1 VSYQRMVGGRS
12 PSYCSSRALI
22 TVSVAVNLILGTAFF
37 FGRSQRNVE
46 DVGAP
51 VVSAPSQLSTRIAG
65 HLPGLDRPDFCSWA
79 ESEGGER
86 RGRGGPRG
94 GRGRGP
100 RFEEKVLQVR
110 RITKVVKGGKNM
122 GFRALVAVGDKNG
135 KIGLGCA
142 SAKEVMVAVEKAS
155 MEAKKTAITVPITKD
170 YSLPHRL
177 DVEWGA
183 ASVMMKPAS
192 VGTGLV
198 AGGAVRTI
206 LELAGYQNARGKQL
220 GTDNALNNAKAVL
233 EAFKSFDIEKIKA
246 RGLA

>member
-1 VSYQRMVGGRS
+1 MVGMS
-12 PSYCSSRALI
+12 SSR
-22 TVSVAVNLILGTAFF
+22 SNSLG
-37 FGRSQRNVE
+37 
-46 DVGAP
+46 
-51 VVSAPSQLSTRIAG
+51 SAPSAITSRAGSQMISRIAG
-65 HLPGLDRPDFCSWA
+65 SSMNLDRPDMCAWA
-79 ESEGGER
+79 EEDGGR
-86 RGRGGPRG
+86 RGGRGGPRG
-94 GRGRGP
+94 RGGRGP

-135 KIGLGCA
+135 RIGLGCA

-155 MEAKKTAITVPITKD
+155 IEAKKTAITVPITKD
-170 YSLPHRL
+170 YTLPHRL

-183 ASVMMKPAS
+183 AQVMMKPAS
-192 VGTGLV
+192 EGTGLV

-220 GTDNALNNAKAVL
+220 GTDNTLNNAKAVL

-246 RGLA
+246 NGLV